1 MYFFFI
7 TLLSFLLQP
16 VTAQQGKDDPGQ
28 FWAIVIT
35 VVVVVGIICGIP
47 ACCGGKLK

>member
-16 VTAQQGKDDPGQ
+16 VTAQQDDPGQ
-28 FWAIVIT
+28 FWAIVIAVS
-35 VVVVVGIICGIP
+35 VVAAIICGIP